1 MDGSEWASH
10 CNLPTGVGACAIRW
24 LNRVVVASLVVLGSA
39 LVGPAAQLP
48 RSVLILDQSAR
59 DSVWFD
65 AFFSGFRSTLNTT
78 SAVRVSVYSEHLD
91 LSRFGGARHDELL
104 RRYLRDKF
112 SERPIGV
119 VVAQGSSALEFV
131 LRSRAELWPGVPV
144 IFASVDEET
153 GKRLSLPPDVT
164 GTLYQRPFR
173 DAVATARLL
182 VPNLKRIALV
192 GDPFERQAVRGH
204 YKQEVPVYAAEF
216 ELIDLMGLSMAEL
229 RRRVATLPGDTAII
243 YTAIN
248 VDGAGVAYRPYEALA
263 AFAEVANRP
272 IVIDAETNMGHGG
285 AGGFVTTPGP
295 VGEAAARLA
304 LRILDG
310 EDASKI
316 PVTTGDFTRPVFD
329 WRQLHRFGISE
340 SRLPAGSEIR
350 FRSPSAWEQYR
361 WYIIGAFTVIALQ
374 AVLIVGLLLQRARR
388 RRAEAETQRLN
399 QELTHVGRVSV
410 MGHLA
415 SALVHELN
423 QPLTAI
429 LSNAQAGQRF
439 LAAEPT
445 NLKEVSEILKDIV
458 QDNNRASEVIRHMRA
473 LVKKEQ
479 LELAQLNL
487 AGVIGDVVALIHSEA
502 ILHSIGV
509 ELDLALDLPMAR
521 GDKIQLQQVVL
532 NLLLNAFDAMKDC
545 PAGERTI
552 MVRAARNG
560 SSMVEIAVRDRGT
573 GLAADNLDKIFQPFY
588 TTKRE
593 GLGMGLSIS
602 RSIVE
607 AHGGTLWVENNPD
620 RGATFY
626 FTIPVIAE
634 GNGHD
639 RRK

>member
-1 MDGSEWASH
+1 MA
-10 CNLPTGVGACAIRW
+10 GA
-24 LNRVVVASLVVLGSA
+24 
-39 LVGPAAQLP
+39 AAQLP
-48 RSVLILDQSAR
+48 RSVLILDQSDT
-59 DSVWFD
+59 DSAWYNP
-65 AFFSGFRSTLNTT
+65 FSLAFRSTLHAK
-78 SAVRVSVYSEHLD
+78 SAARVSVYSEHLD
-91 LSRFGGARHDELL
+91 LSRFGGPRHDELM

-112 SERPIGV
+112 SARPIGV
-119 VVAQGSSALEFV
+119 VVAQGSGALEFV
-131 LRSRAELWPGVPV
+131 LRSRAELWSQAPV
-144 IFASVDEET
+144 VFASVDEAT
-153 GKRLSLPPDVT
+153 VARLRLPPDVT
-164 GTLYQRPFR
+164 GTTYQLTFR
-173 DAVATARLL
+173 NAVISAKIL
-182 VPNLKRIALV
+182 VPSLKRIALV
-192 GDPFERQAVRGH
+192 GDPFDRQAVRGH
-204 YKQEVPVYAAEF
+204 YKQQIPVYAAELEF
-216 ELIDLMGLSMAEL
+216 IDLVGLSMAEL

-248 VDGAGVAYRPYEALA
+248 LDGAGVSYRPDEALA
-263 AFAEVANRP
+263 VFAEVANRP
-272 IVIDAETNMGHGG
+272 IVVDAETNMGRGG

-329 WRQLHRFGISE
+329 WRQLQRFGISE

-350 FRSPSAWEQYR
+350 FRSPSVWEQYR
-361 WYIIGAFTVIALQ
+361 WYIIGALTLIALQ
-374 AVLIVGLLLQRARR
+374 AVLIVGLLLQRVRR
-388 RRAEAETQRLN
+388 RRAEAETRRLN

-415 SALVHELN
+415 AALVHELN

-445 NLKEVSEILKDIV
+445 NLDEVSEILKDIV
-458 QDNNRASEVIRHMRA
+458 QDNNRASEVIHHMRA

-521 GDKIQLQQVVL
+521 GDKIQLQQVIL

-552 MVRAARNG
+552 IVQAARNG
-560 SSMVEIAVRDRGT
+560 GSMVEIAVRDRGT
-573 GLAADNLDKIFQPFY
+573 GLATDKLDKIFQPFY
-588 TTKRE
+588 TTKSE

-602 RSIVE
+602 RSIVQ
-607 AHGGTLWVENNPD
+607 AHGGTLRAKNNPD

-626 FTIPVIAE
+626 FTIPVIVE
-634 GNGHD
+634 GKGA
-639 RRK
+639 

>member
-1 MDGSEWASH
+1 MGALEWASH
-10 CNLPTGVGACAIRW
+10 CDLPAGVCAIRW
-24 LNRVVVASLVVLGSA
+24 LTRVVVASILVLGSPMA
-39 LVGPAAQLP
+39 GAAVQLP
-48 RSVLILDQSAR
+48 RSVLILDQSGR

-65 AFFSGFRSTLNTT
+65 AFFSGFRSTLNTK

-112 SERPIGV
+112 SERAIGV
-119 VVAQGSSALEFV
+119 VVAQGSSALEFA
-131 LRSRAELWPGVPV
+131 LRWRAELWPGVPA

-182 VPNLKRIALV
+182 VPNLKRLALV
-192 GDPFERQAVRGH
+192 GDPFERQAVRAH

-229 RRRVATLPGDTAII
+229 RRRVATLPRDTAII

-248 VDGAGVAYRPYEALA
+248 IDGAGVAYRPYEALA

-329 WRQLHRFGISE
+329 WRQLQRFGISE

-350 FRSPSAWEQYR
+350 FRSPSVWEQYR
-361 WYIIGAFTVIALQ
+361 WYIIGALTLIALQ

-388 RRAEAETQRLN
+388 RRAEAETRRLN

-439 LAAEPT
+439 LAAKST
-445 NLKEVSEILKDIV
+445 NLDEVSEILKDIV

-479 LELAQLNL
+479 IELAQLNL

-521 GDKIQLQQVVL
+521 GDKIQLQQVIL

-545 PAGERTI
+545 PTGERTI
-552 MVRAARNG
+552 VVQAARNG
-560 SSMVEIAVRDRGT
+560 GSMVEIAIRDRGT
-573 GLAADNLDKIFQPFY
+573 GLATDKLDKIFQPFY
-588 TTKRE
+588 TTKSE

-607 AHGGTLWVENNPD
+607 AHGGTLRAKNNPD

-626 FTIPVIAE
+626 FTIPVTVE
-634 GNGHD
+634 GKGA
-639 RRK
+639 